1 MEMAKMLTGLWA
13 HDSSEARQNRARCRK
28 IDELLEKLQQKQER
42 LERKLAHEHRNTSRR
57 QLKLAIAV
65 IGLQRK
71 KGLARRM
78 ELLGNTE

>member
-1 MEMAKMLTGLWA
+1 MEMAKILTGLWTR
-13 HDSSEARQNRARCRK
+13 DSSRTLQNHARCHK

-42 LERKLAHEHRNTSRR
+42 LERKLAHEHRHTTRR

-65 IGLQRK
+65 VSLQRK

-78 ELLGNTE
+78 ELLSDTE